1 MLNLVNCLNQM
12 GNEFG
17 GLLSYHHFLALV
29 LLQWVCTIIIIIM
42 LDCVDSCV
50 GHSMTWVFLLNLG
63 LALSFCHVLD
73 SVDFVWKF
81 GNGLSNLCLV
91 LGFAWFC
98 EETKPLPL
106 QRLLLQHGTTKVTHP
121 QRSGQKQEIPLPLF
135 EEAGIVMNWTHNPIV
150 HLLADKVQ
158 IKLYEREDVGMKVP
172 SLNKKIWVK
181 FCTICSYKI
190 RMGSKYFNYQSKEK
204 TYI

>member
-1 MLNLVNCLNQM
+1 
-12 GNEFG
+12 
-17 GLLSYHHFLALV
+17 
-29 LLQWVCTIIIIIM
+29 
-42 LDCVDSCV
+42 
-50 GHSMTWVFLLNLG
+50 
-63 LALSFCHVLD
+63 
-73 SVDFVWKF
+73 
-81 GNGLSNLCLV
+81 LV

-172 SLNKKIWVK
+172 SLNKKI
-181 FCTICSYKI
+181 
-190 RMGSKYFNYQSKEK
+190 
-204 TYI
+204 